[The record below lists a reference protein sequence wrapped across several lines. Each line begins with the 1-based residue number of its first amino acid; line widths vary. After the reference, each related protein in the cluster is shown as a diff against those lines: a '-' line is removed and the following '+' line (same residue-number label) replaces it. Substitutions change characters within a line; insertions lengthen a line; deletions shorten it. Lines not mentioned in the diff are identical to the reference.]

1 MSEESAQP
9 QALTWEAFER
19 VEMRIGTVLSAEP
32 NPKANKPA
40 YVLQVDFGEAG
51 IKTSSAQL
59 TRNYTP
65 EQLVGMQVVGVLN
78 FAPKRI
84 AGVKSEVLILG
95 ALCDDNGVVLLTPTK
110 GVRNGSRIG

>member
-1 MSEESAQP
+1 MDDSSP
-9 QALTWEAFER
+9 QTITWQDFER
-19 VEMRIGTVLSAEP
+19 VEMRIGTVISAEL

-65 EQLVGMQVVGVLN
+65 EQLIGMQVVGVLN

-84 AGVKSEVLILG
+84 AGIKSEALILG

-110 GVRNGSRIG
+110 GVLNGSRIG